1 MLICCSKRE
10 LLIFRTFLC
19 NAEHFFHYSSPSLF
33 TTLLLFSSLWWWCVC
48 LCISYFISIIYRLT
62 LCSCIIRMQ
71 CGTQTTQP
79 YEAFVSFV
87 VFTECVQRT
96 EYDFLHSLHS
106 CYRWLRCAVHSM
118 LCSWTVRTYIVRCS
132 FGLRSSLTLCSRVTV
147 WHRLVQQIRLVW
159 VVDQIGCIFSWCRA
173 IVLCTEAFFNFK
185 CEINWDSDHVY
196 FLNKQISNK
205 ILHKIKSQTPSN
217 F

>member
-10 LLIFRTFLC
+10 LLIFRPFLY

-48 LCISYFISIIYRLT
+48 LCISYFIRIIYRLT

-173 IVLCTEAFFNFK
+173 IVLRTEAVFNF
-185 CEINWDSDHVY
+185 
-196 FLNKQISNK
+196 
-205 ILHKIKSQTPSN
+205 
-217 F
+217 